1 MRKSLLSIAIFLFFL
16 RVGFAQIGPEA
27 PILGKSVLGLNGI
40 AVLEVASPSEYSYNP
55 AAVPLA
61 LKIFNEEK
69 YAEIDYGLINF
80 AKGPTVENTWQYCSF
95 RTSQD
100 SAMRVARYTIKSN
113 SKPIIYLG
121 PDLLVKFEGE
131 TYEVTYGKMFSEK
144 VGFGVAVV
152 PYENIK
158 TKLSADNIQLGVG
171 EAKSDLHFRVGGIYL
186 IQSNLSVGVV
196 FTKDKI
202 NASTLLS
209 PLLSGSS
216 EPINLNADYNEKLWT
231 VGVAWQPKQG
241 TGLYSTW
248 QKGDITGPNLHEDID
263 LKAFGLQ
270 QFLSPKLCI
279 RVGLYDTVP
288 GYQVT
293 YYGDKWN
300 IGVSFSNNTYRR
312 SEAFLGSADTF
323 YIWAGGSF

>member
-1 MRKSLLSIAIFLFFL
+1 MADKR
-16 RVGFAQIGPEA
+16 RVG
-27 PILGKSVLGLNGI
+27 
-40 AVLEVASPSEYSYNP
+40 
-55 AAVPLA
+55 
-61 LKIFNEEK
+61 
-69 YAEIDYGLINF
+69 
-80 AKGPTVENTWQYCSF
+80 
-95 RTSQD
+95 
-100 SAMRVARYTIKSN
+100 SAY
-113 SKPIIYLG
+113 
-121 PDLLVKFEGE
+121 
-131 TYEVTYGKMFSEK
+131 
-144 VGFGVAVV
+144 
-152 PYENIK
+152 
-158 TKLSADNIQLGVG
+158 
-171 EAKSDLHFRVGGIYL
+171 
-186 IQSNLSVGVV
+186 
-196 FTKDKI
+196 
-202 NASTLLS
+202 
-209 PLLSGSS
+209 LLSGSS